1 MFDFD
6 WLDLIRHLIRHHEY
20 LKVNTLNMPIISQS
34 VSLEDLD
41 RRLGDIKTKE

>member
-1 MFDFD
+1 
-6 WLDLIRHLIRHHEY
+6 
-20 LKVNTLNMPIISQS
+20 MPIISQS